1 VADKIRVLLVD
12 DDEDDFIITRDI
24 MGDIAGRHYLLD
36 WVPSFEA
43 AWEEIRQKKHD
54 VYLVDFRLGAR
65 DGLELI
71 TRAVEQGYTAPF
83 ILLTGQSDRETDEK
97 AMRAGAQDYLV
108 KGTFTPYDLERSI
121 RYSIEHAK
129 SLAEIQKLNTELE
142 QRVEERTRELGE
154 AVRKLEETNRSLHAA
169 QQEIHKALQKEKELH
184 ELKSRFVTIASHE
197 FRTPLSTVL
206 SSASLIGKY
215 TSEQEDEKRQKHVG
229 RIKSAVQN
237 LTSILND
244 FLSISRM
251 EEGKIYNV
259 PTTFDLLRF
268 TEEVIDEMQGYLKP
282 GQRIVFAHAGAQQSI
297 TLDKQLLKNILLNL
311 LSNGSKYSGEG
322 KNIYLATA
330 VTADNIQIQVQD
342 QGIGIPEADQA
353 HLFTPFFRAQN
364 VTNIQGTGLGLNIVK
379 KYVEIMGGTLHYTSA
394 LDQGTTFTINFANKA
409 EAKHEKDIVD
419 RG

>member
-1 VADKIRVLLVD
+1 MSDRIRVLLVD

-24 MGDIAGRHYLLD
+24 IDDIPGRNYALD
-36 WVPSFEA
+36 WAATFEEA
-43 AWEEIRQKKHD
+43 LRIIRQQQHH

-71 TRAVEQGYTAPF
+71 TQAVDEGVKAPF

-108 KGTFTPYDLERSI
+108 KGTFNPYDLERSI

-142 QRVEERTRELGE
+142 QRVEERTQEL
-154 AVRKLEETNRSLHAA
+154 ATAIHNLEKANKTLKKA
-169 QQEIHKALQKEKELH
+169 QDEIYKALQKEKELH

-206 SSASLIGKY
+206 SSASLITKY
-215 TSEQEDEKRQKHVG
+215 KSAEDSDKRLKHVN
-229 RIKSAVQN
+229 RIKSAVSN
-237 LTSILND
+237 LTNILND

-259 PTTFDLLRF
+259 PSTFDLQIF
-268 TEEVIDEMQGYLKP
+268 AAEVVDEMQGYLKE
-282 GQRIVFAHAGAQQSI
+282 GQRIEYRYQGSQATVH
-297 TLDKQLLKNILLNL
+297 LDKQLLKNVIINL

-322 KNIYLATA
+322 STITFTTA
-330 VTADNIQIQVQD
+330 VTKREVRLTVQD
-342 QGIGIPEADQA
+342 QGIGIPDADKV

-379 KYVEIMGGTLHYTSA
+379 KYVEIMDGTLHYESKLGT
-394 LDQGTTFTINFANKA
+394 GTTFTITLPYTAQ
-409 EAKHEKDIVD
+409 I
-419 RG
+419 

>member
-1 VADKIRVLLVD
+1 MPDKIRVLLID

-24 MGDIAGRHYLLD
+24 MDDIPGRNYSLE
-36 WVPSFEA
+36 WASSFNQA
-43 AWEEIRQKKHD
+43 LEIINERRHD
-54 VYLVDFRLGAR
+54 VYLVDFRLGAH

-71 TRAVEQGYTAPF
+71 TRSVNEGVTAPF

-108 KGTFTPYDLERSI
+108 KGTFNPYDLERSI

-129 SLAEIQKLNTELE
+129 SLGEIQKLNAELE
-142 QRVEERTRELGE
+142 QRVVERTQELGE
-154 AVRKLEETNRSLHAA
+154 AVRKLEDTNRSLYEA
-169 QQEIHKALQKEKELH
+169 QQEIRKALQKEKELH

-215 TSEQEDEKRQKHVG
+215 KATEDDEKRQKHVE
-229 RIKSAVQN
+229 RIKSAVSN
-237 LTSILND
+237 LTTILND
-244 FLSISRM
+244 FLSISRI

-259 PTTFDLLRF
+259 PSTFNLVAF
-268 TEEVIDEMQGYLKP
+268 TREVVDEMQGFLKP
-282 GQRIVFAHAGAQQSI
+282 GQRIEYRHFGEEDTI

-311 LSNGSKYSGEG
+311 LSNGSKYSAEEAR
-322 KNIYLATA
+322 IQLTTEAT
-330 VTADNIQIQVQD
+330 TAEIKIIVQD
-342 QGIGIPEADQA
+342 EGIGIPKADQT

-379 KYVEIMGGTLHYTSA
+379 RYVEIMDGTIDYQSELN
-394 LDQGTTFTINFANKA
+394 QGTTFTIALPKITQA
-409 EAKHEKDIVD
+409 
-419 RG
+419 